1 MINFLTVTN
10 YVGRSLKID
19 LRNPWLVGLNI
30 TSITGIGA
38 GKASINS
45 TELATRDGGVYN
57 SARLSYRNIVI
68 NVQFLPIPTIEE
80 SRNRTYEYFP
90 IKKPIILTFETDTKK
105 VQIKGYVESNE
116 TTHFEEKTGTQISV
130 ICENPYFY
138 DISEDFNSA
147 ITFSNIQP
155 LFEFPFENNSLTE
168 PLLEFSS
175 STSITE
181 KNIDYRGDAEV
192 GMFMTLQFTGTVKNI
207 TIHNITLDQ
216 HMKIDTKRLQSIV
229 GTDYFKA
236 GDEVTINTIM
246 GEKFIYLQ
254 RNGETKSI
262 LTCLDKNVDWINLVS
277 GDNHFAYVSES
288 GIEYINFQIKYL
300 LYYQGI

>member
-10 YVGRSLKID
+10 HVGRSLKID

-57 SARLSYRNIVI
+57 SARISYRNIVI
-68 NVQFLPIPTIEE
+68 NARFLPIPSIEE

-90 IKKPIILTFETDTKK
+90 IKKPIILTFETDTKN

-181 KNIDYRGDAEV
+181 KNIDYRGDAEI
-192 GMFMTLQFTGTVKNI
+192 GMFMTLQFTGIVKNI

-216 HMKIDTKRLQSIV
+216 HMKIDTKRLKSIV
-229 GTDYFKA
+229 GTEYFKA

-277 GDNHFAYVSES
+277 GDNRFAYVAET